1 MLLEIHLA
9 TFSCVYDTGSD
20 SYRPISITLSIAK
33 FVSVKSSISNTWTV
47 TENLYWNVKFVCRAG

>member
-9 TFSCVYDTGSD
+9 TFSCVYDTGTD
-20 SYRPISITLSIAK
+20 SYHPISITLYIAK

-47 TENLYWNVKFVCRAG
+47 TENLYWNLKFVCRAG